1 MIFFKVKNEEKICF
15 SCDQVQ
21 NNEDHSTLVWGG
33 RGGVSG
39 RGGGAINPPIGLA
52 NTNDSLR
59 RMNNNDLSPE
69 LRMLAASNPDLSQT
83 SHLIICFL

>member
-1 MIFFKVKNEEKICF
+1 MGMH
-15 SCDQVQ
+15 VQ
-21 NNEDHSTLVWGG
+21 IPTVVGELQNGMVGA
-33 RGGVSG
+33 
-39 RGGGAINPPIGLA
+39 GGGAINPPIGLA